1 METDKL
7 IKIIEPKI
15 ITSNDDYWAMHA
27 CSFLEYFYEHTYSEI
42 NFSRLE
48 KRNRPLTMAS
58 LKAESSANFISD
70 MRRYFQNWGFQYLL
84 VHFLRTEQGENHV
97 LELMSFLSDIHDINL
112 FDRLVKYGWFVTG
125 SDSRSGKRFIEREYI
140 PLLGSANVSLGDY
153 REAKD
158 TDLCF
163 RLIYED
169 EDPRTGEME
178 VYSIA
183 VLGEVEGKYSSD
195 IHRPSYWNRKPKLS
209 QFGIGVSTKIEHNQ
223 IEVVKSENG
232 RKAVIT
238 MSSQDNVVHDFID
251 MLDVFDWVFYRR
263 FNRERIPRAYIEMGM
278 RSTIEYLIDAMNEP
292 VYQVIEELRKFIKV
306 ADEAE
311 DETNDIT
318 MPSVPSIIT

>member
-48 KRNRPLTMAS
+48 KRNLPLTMAS
-58 LKAESSANFISD
+58 LKSESSANFISD
-70 MRRYFQNWGFQYLL
+70 MRRYFKNWGFQYLL

-97 LELMSFLSDIHDINL
+97 LELLTYLSDIHDIDL
-112 FDRLVKYGWFVTG
+112 SDGLVKYGWFVTG
-125 SDSRSGKRFIEREYI
+125 SDSRSGKRFIGREHI
-140 PLLGSANVSLGDY
+140 PLLGSEHVSLGDY
-153 REAKD
+153 RKAKD

-169 EDPRTGEME
+169 ENPRTGDME
-178 VYSIA
+178 ESSIA

-195 IHRPSYWNRKPKLS
+195 IHRSSYWNRKPKLS
-209 QFGIGVSTKIEHNQ
+209 QFGIGVSTKIDNNQ
-223 IEVVKSENG
+223 IEVVRSDNG
-232 RKAVIT
+232 RKVVIT
-238 MSSQDNVVHDFID
+238 MSSRDHVVHDFID
-251 MLDVFDWVFYRR
+251 MLDVFDWVLYRR
-263 FNRERIPRAYIEMGM
+263 FNRDRIPRSYIEMGM
-278 RSTIEYLIDAMNEP
+278 RNTIEYLIESMHTP
-292 VYQVIEELRKFIKV
+292 VYKVIEELRKFIKI

-318 MPSVPSIIT
+318 MPSVPTIIT